1 MQAWLGIAAN
11 GSVAGA
17 YFVISAIIFRGLWR
31 QMDQVGRGRGP
42 LSIARFN
49 PLGLATGLIF
59 FTCAVGHANH
69 AVHAVMGVMGM
80 GGADMAAAAAH
91 LGTPTIWAV
100 DSITVVAA
108 IYYLI
113 LRKRLPALFKGA
125 SMFEDMLRRRKHA
138 LDINDHIAQGLVA
151 TKMALEIDDRDL
163 ALAHARETLES
174 SQRIMADLL
183 GSDLSEATL
192 EGGRL
197 RRSPS

>member
-1 MQAWLGIAAN
+1 MQAWLGITAN
-11 GSVAGA
+11 GSIAAA
-17 YFVISAIIFRGLWR
+17 YFAVSLIIFRGLRR
-31 QMDQVGRGRGP
+31 QMAEAGRGKGP
-42 LSIARFN
+42 LSMARFN

-59 FTCAVGHANH
+59 LTCAVSHANH
-69 AVHAVMGVMGM
+69 AAHAVMGVMGI
-80 GGADMAAAAAH
+80 GGAHMAAAATH
-91 LGTPTIWAV
+91 LGTPSIWAV
-100 DSITVVAA
+100 DSITVLAA
-108 IYYLI
+108 MYYLF
-113 LRKRLPALFKGA
+113 LRNRLPALFGGA

-151 TKMALEIDDRDL
+151 TKLALEIDDREL

-192 EGGRL
+192 QGGRM

>member
-11 GSVAGA
+11 GSIAGA
-17 YFVISAIIFRGLWR
+17 YFVISLIIFRGLR
-31 QMDQVGRGRGP
+31 RHMGEAGRSRGP
-42 LSIARFN
+42 LSLARFN

-59 FTCAVGHANH
+59 LTCAVSHANH
-69 AVHAVMGVMGM
+69 AAHAVMGVFGM

-91 LGTPTIWAV
+91 LGTPSIWAV

-108 IYYLI
+108 IYYII
-113 LRKRLPALFKGA
+113 LRNRLPALFKGA
-125 SMFEDMLRRRKHA
+125 SMFEDMLKRRKHA

-183 GSDLSEATL
+183 GSDQSEAAL
-192 EGGRL
+192 KGGRM